1 MTSWE
6 QTKREV
12 KHHRNARV
20 HHCISAVYEG
30 ILYQLRKIKQDE
42 TGEIDINDIIHQC
55 AYTEYSK
62 HNTVEANF
70 ELIASLDKY
79 NDLSDAGVINESE
92 GWQRAIEDVAFFS
105 LRQAVEEDNS
115 FLYGIISKLNQE
127 GPRIDYETAQELIKQ
142 IEHEDKTADNA
153 YREYEV

>member
-1 MTSWE
+1 MTNQK
-6 QTKREV
+6 QTKRGV

-20 HHCISAVYEG
+20 HHCISAIYED
-30 ILYQLRKIKQDE
+30 ILYKLRAIKQDE
-42 TGEIDINDIIHQC
+42 TGEIEINDIIHQC
-55 AYTEYSK
+55 ADNEYSK

-70 ELIASLDKY
+70 ELIADLDKY

-105 LRQAVEEDNS
+105 LRQAIEEDNS
-115 FLYGIISKLNQE
+115 FLYGIINKLSCE
-127 GPRIDYETAQELIKQ
+127 RIDYETAQELIKQ